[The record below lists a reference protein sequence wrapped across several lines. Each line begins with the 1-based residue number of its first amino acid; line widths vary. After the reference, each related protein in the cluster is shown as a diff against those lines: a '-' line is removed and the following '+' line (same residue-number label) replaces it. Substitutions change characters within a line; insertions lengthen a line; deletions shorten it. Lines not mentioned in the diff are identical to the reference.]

1 MRARSFLPSCSFAA
15 LPAVPVVISSFCL
28 QCCRVTTGSDWQTHC
43 VRRLEANLGDLVPGS
58 RPASPRFSCSFGIPS
73 FLCSLSFAAESA
85 WNKVGILAQFLD
97 GLNSFHPAGFGVEE
111 RLSLFAN
118 AVLRVLLEVSF
129 HLLRVLLHRQRP
141 KRNFDWLKR
150 ESAGLA
156 GRSSLGL
163 QRVPWFSPPIPPTRQ
178 QLSCHSRHCSAF

>member
-1 MRARSFLPSCSFAA
+1 
-15 LPAVPVVISSFCL
+15 
-28 QCCRVTTGSDWQTHC
+28 
-43 VRRLEANLGDLVPGS
+43 
-58 RPASPRFSCSFGIPS
+58 
-73 FLCSLSFAAESA
+73 
-85 WNKVGILAQFLD
+85 LAQFLD

-156 GRSSLGL
+156 GSILPWIAACAMVLSSN
-163 QRVPWFSPPIPPTRQ
+163 PTNKAAA
-178 QLSCHSRHCSAF
+178 QLSQPAL